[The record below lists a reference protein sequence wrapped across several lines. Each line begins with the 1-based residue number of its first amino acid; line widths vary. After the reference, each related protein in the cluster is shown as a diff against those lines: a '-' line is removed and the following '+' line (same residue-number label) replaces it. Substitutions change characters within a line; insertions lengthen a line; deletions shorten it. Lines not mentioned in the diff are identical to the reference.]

1 MLRAG
6 QPSHL
11 DPEFASQFSDP
22 SVVEAYWTRPPYPRT
37 VFTKLASLI
46 AGASA
51 RVLELGAGSGDLTF
65 GLAPLVDSIDA
76 VDPSEPML
84 AAARAQK
91 PGSVRNVRWFLEA
104 AEAFA
109 PIGRYDLAVAAES
122 LHWMRWR
129 DVLPKIGRALAKGG
143 VLAIVVDRRFSNL
156 PWDAQVRTLVAR
168 HSTNRGYAPY
178 DVVSELTS
186 RGLFTE
192 MGRET
197 ITETGFSQT
206 IDDYI
211 ESFHTRNG
219 FSRDRMR
226 PAAAAAFD
234 ADVRALVLAHRLTG
248 VVSGEVSST
257 VVWGLPHESE

>member
-1 MLRAG
+1 MRRAE

-11 DPEFASQFSDP
+11 SSEFASQFSDP
-22 SVVEAYWTRPPYPRT
+22 SVVAAYWTRPPYPRG
-37 VFTKLASLI
+37 VFTKLAALI
-46 AGASA
+46 AGPRA

-65 GLAPLVDSIDA
+65 GLAPLVDDIDA
-76 VDPSEPML
+76 LDPSEPML
-84 AAARAQK
+84 AVARTLR
-91 PGSVRNVRWFLEA
+91 PSSVRNVRWFLEA
-104 AEAFA
+104 AESFA
-109 PIGRYDLAVAAES
+109 PIGKYDLAVAAES

-129 DVLPKIGRALAKGG
+129 EVLPKIGRALAKGG
-143 VLAIVVDRRFSNL
+143 VLAIVADRKFTNL
-156 PWDAQVRTLVAR
+156 PWSAQLATLLAR
-168 HSTNRGYAPY
+168 HSTNRDYVPY
-178 DVVSELTS
+178 DVVAELTA

-192 MGRET
+192 LGRET
-197 ITETGFSQT
+197 ISDTSFSQS

-226 PAAAAAFD
+226 PSAAAAFD